1 MRAVRWLRYSLAA
14 GERGMEGGCGGIS
27 APFWTN
33 SSAIGNGMAFALDLA
48 ARVVGG
54 APGDA
59 GSAAA
64 RARKVA

>member
-1 MRAVRWLRYSLAA
+1 
-14 GERGMEGGCGGIS
+14 MEGGCGGIS
-27 APFWTN
+27 APFWTS
-33 SSAIGNGMAFALDLA
+33 SSAIGNGIAFALDLA